1 MCAPRDLQNMVGLNP
16 HTIAEKSQ
24 KNNKKDGGLED
35 LFFES
40 DTINHLSI

>member
-24 KNNKKDGGLED
+24 NNKKDGDLED